1 MVIQSVLDV
10 KDDNPLPK
18 GAAPSNYF
26 GRSILILTP
35 QRALKFT
42 ALTVDRHYVW
52 LTALSFLSHSNMNIN
67 ELAALPPAPQEEYN
81 QRQPAPALRRNPIRD
96 SIRVAKGKNRWNKPF
111 TAQQPSVP
119 EVPAIEDAD
128 PHNNINDDDSDDA
141 ADPPTIPRFSSHARK
156 RSNTAPRPSAF
167 NNAFR
172 SFSNH
177 VAGVGNSNSNSN
189 AAAPSN
195 HSTTTTAGSSD
206 LYSPTTSTPI
216 VTPGGARSRSGQS
229 SFSRRTSEANGRGP
243 VAGRSLAQ
251 AQVRPNFFDAVGT
264 VRMEAFVDV
273 DASRYRHGHGRGS
286 GAQRT
291 RHNGRRRQDVFY
303 GGGFGSGGGG
313 GGWPQSPETDF
324 PISEDGSEGMGMGMG
339 MRFGEDPF
347 RGF

>member
-1 MVIQSVLDV
+1 MLISTVIIQSVLDV

-18 GAAPSNYF
+18 GAAPQNQF
-26 GRSILILTP
+26 NRSILILTP

-52 LTALSFLSHSNMNIN
+52 LTALSFLSHSNMNITD
-67 ELAALPPAPQEEYN
+67 LAALPPAPSEEYT

-111 TAQQPSVP
+111 AAQTPAVP
-119 EVPAIEDAD
+119 EVPDVEAAGDG
-128 PHNNINDDDSDDA
+128 NDSDDA

-167 NNAFR
+167 SNAFR

-177 VAGVGNSNSNSN
+177 VSGST

-195 HSTTTTAGSSD
+195 HSTTTAGSSD
-206 LYSPTTSTPI
+206 LYSPTSTSI
-216 VTPGGARSRSGQS
+216 MTPGLRSGQS
-229 SFSRRTSEANGRGP
+229 SFSHRTSEASTTRNGG
-243 VAGRSLAQ
+243 GGGGGQ
-251 AQVRPNFFDAVGT
+251 ANFFDAVGT
-264 VRMEAFVDV
+264 VRMEAFVDRGE
-273 DASRYRHGHGRGS
+273 SQRYRHGRGP
-286 GAQRT
+286 GGQRT
-291 RHNGRRRQDVFY
+291 RHNGRRRQDVY
-303 GGGFGSGGGG
+303 GYGYGFGGGG

-324 PISEDGSEGMGMGMG
+324 PISEDGSEGVMMF
-339 MRFGEDPF
+339 REDPF